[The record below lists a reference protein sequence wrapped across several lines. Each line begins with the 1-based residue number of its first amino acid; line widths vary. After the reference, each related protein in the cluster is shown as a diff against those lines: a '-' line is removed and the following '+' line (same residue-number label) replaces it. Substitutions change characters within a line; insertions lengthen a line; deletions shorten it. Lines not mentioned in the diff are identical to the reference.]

1 MISGKPYDWRK
12 TKEPEK
18 PYNFDYSKTLTMKMF
33 LSIPDEQHK
42 KTIVHANFEKA
53 LENIKA
59 VDKIT
64 LGVPKIIY
72 LVGWQYLGHDSGYP
86 AFFEVNE
93 ALKRDCDATA
103 RDSLL
108 WLMEEAYKYN
118 TTVSLH
124 INMYDAYKN
133 SPLWELYVEKGL
145 ICLDENKNLYK
156 AGFWNGQQA
165 YAISYKREWDC
176 GFAQRR
182 IDKLLE
188 LLPIERAGTIHIDAF
203 HCRPDVGHGL
213 TLSDSHEGRLK
224 IIRYF
229 RSKGIDVT
237 SEYLY
242 YDTDE
247 GEPKTEHLVG
257 VVPLAYHLSQS
268 LIDYMS
274 RPASLLC
281 GCDTTH
287 RIKECESK
295 DMYLLFGES
304 IDGESIWL
312 NSKNYKLD
320 FLRDFCTKFLKFRFL
335 NSLERLSATV
345 TPDGVSVNFTK
356 NVATYL
362 GEDRLTINGVTAK
375 AGNELVLPTDWYEKN
390 TAVVYTE
397 KGGQVDWNLSKIL
410 GFASTQNIEL
420 TELTEDGLSDKKR
433 LLQLN
438 AGMLE
443 LDLEPNKPAAFL
455 ISRM

>member
-53 LENIKA
+53 LEYIKA

-242 YDTDE
+242 YDTDK

-295 DMYLLFGES
+295 DMYLLFGE
-304 IDGESIWL
+304 
-312 NSKNYKLD
+312 
-320 FLRDFCTKFLKFRFL
+320 
-335 NSLERLSATV
+335 
-345 TPDGVSVNFTK
+345 
-356 NVATYL
+356 L

-433 LLQLN
+433 MLQLN
-438 AGMLE
+438 DGMLE